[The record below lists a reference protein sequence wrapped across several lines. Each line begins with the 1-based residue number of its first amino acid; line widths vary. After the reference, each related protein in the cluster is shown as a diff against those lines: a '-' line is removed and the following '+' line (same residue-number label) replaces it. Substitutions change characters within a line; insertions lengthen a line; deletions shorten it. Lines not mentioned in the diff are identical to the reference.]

1 LHDAAC
7 EQLMPLRHDPSALH
21 MMSHLYPAGQVI
33 WPAQLVIWQLIV
45 HVFCAVLQVVH
56 PGGQLFWLP
65 PSGFGASPRGFGAST
80 VLPARTQKPSLLHT
94 RPLSQSVLLVQA
106 Y

>member
-1 LHDAAC
+1 
-7 EQLMPLRHDPSALH
+7 
-21 MMSHLYPAGQVI
+21 VI
-33 WPAQLVIWQLIV
+33 WPEQLVIWQLIV
-45 HVFCAVLQVVH
+45 QVFCAVLQDVQ

-65 PSGFGASPRGFGAST
+65 PSGFGASPIDLGAST
-80 VLPARTQKPSLLHT
+80 VLPGSTQKPSLLHT